1 MVDEAMANRPHKIDG
16 RQVRKFVIASR
27 SLSTKSSL
35 THDPI
40 YSCDFHF
47 HLQVQP
53 KRAVPREET
62 NPASHMAIKKIFI
75 GGKFPIM
82 SILVQ
87 LNLRLSFVKK
97 NFQKM
102 KIKMTEKR

>member
-1 MVDEAMANRPHKIDG
+1 MEDRWVNC
-16 RQVRKFVIASR
+16 VSASR
-27 SLSTKSSL
+27 SLSTKSPL

-40 YSCDFHF
+40 YPCDFHF
-47 HLQVQP
+47 HIQVQP

-87 LNLRLSFVKK
+87 LNLRMIFVKK
-97 NFQKM
+97 TYKL
-102 KIKMTEKR
+102 EKK